1 MENKHISV
9 LLNECIE
16 GLNIKQDG
24 IYVDLTLGR
33 AGHSS
38 EILKRLSPQGLLIGI
53 DQDKEAI
60 KESEER
66 LAKIAPNCRLVK
78 SNFLEVKEVLESL
91 KISKV
96 DGILMDLGV
105 SSPQFDDAS
114 RGFSYRYDAPLD
126 MRMNQD
132 QSLTAAII
140 LSTYSEKEL
149 CKIFQEYGEDKYSY
163 QIAKN
168 VVKER
173 NIKPIE
179 TTFELVEIIKRS
191 KPSKELKKVGHPAK
205 QVFQALRIA
214 VNDELNVL
222 YKTLPIAAS
231 LLKKDGR
238 LAVIT
243 FHSGED
249 KIVKQIFKSLT
260 VTEGNRYDLPI
271 QEEEKD
277 YYLLNRKV
285 IVPSEK
291 EMEENHRSVSAK
303 LRILVKK

>member
-9 LLNECIE
+9 LLEECLE
-16 GLNIKQDG
+16 GLNVKKDG

-38 EILKRLSPQGLLIGI
+38 EILKRLSPKGLLIGI

-60 KESEER
+60 AESDIR
-66 LAKIAPNCRLVK
+66 LSKIASNYRLVK
-78 SNFLEVKEVLESL
+78 SNFLEVKDVLESL
-91 KISKV
+91 NIKSV

-132 QSLTAAII
+132 QELTAAII
-140 LSTYSEKEL
+140 LNTYSEKEL

-173 NIKPIE
+173 NVKPIE

-205 QVFQALRIA
+205 QIFQALRIA

-231 LLKKDGR
+231 LLNSDGR

-249 KIVKQIFKSLT
+249 KIVKTIFKNLT
-260 VTEGNRYDLPI
+260 VSEGNRYDLPDKI
-271 QEEEKD
+271 EEKD

-285 IVPSEK
+285 IVPTEI
-291 EMEENHRSVSAK
+291 EMANNHRSVSAK